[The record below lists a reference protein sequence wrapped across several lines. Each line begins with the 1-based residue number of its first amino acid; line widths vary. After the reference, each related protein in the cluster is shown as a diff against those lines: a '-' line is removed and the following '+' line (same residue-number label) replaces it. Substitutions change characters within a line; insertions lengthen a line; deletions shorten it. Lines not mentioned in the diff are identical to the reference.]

1 MMNDSIRILCVDD
14 ERNVLRSVERLF
26 LDEDYEILSAQ
37 SGEEGLLILEHE
49 KNIQIVLSDYRM
61 PGMNGVEFLRKVCR
75 RHPETVR
82 IVLSGYANTAAVV
95 DAINEGE
102 IYRFIPK
109 PWDDDELKS
118 TVQSG
123 LEKYFQ
129 RRQDMLL
136 LAELRKAKEILE
148 AEVAI
153 RSTQLAVQDQ
163 ALAVTRKIRE
173 THPGP
178 CQNSCRKVEVCTET
192 SSLCGEGLDHLAD
205 TCWKA
210 ALPAAVRALGNNLGG
225 HCRVFQTISSLGQ
238 DLQVSSAQVNF
249 TGQEGFILINFE
261 KRQ

>member
-1 MMNDSIRILCVDD
+1 MNDSIRILCVDD

-61 PGMNGVEFLRKVCR
+61 PGMNGVEFLREVCR
-75 RHPETVR
+75 RYPETVR

-109 PWDDDELKS
+109 PWDDEDLKS

-129 RRQDMLL
+129 RRQDSLL

-148 AEVAI
+148 AEVAN
-153 RSTQLAVQDQ
+153 RTAQLAIQDQ
-163 ALAVTRKIRE
+163 ALSVSRSLQAATPVDCRNPGRKID
-173 THPGP
+173 
-178 CQNSCRKVEVCTET
+178 VCTEAR
-192 SSLCGEGLDHLAD
+192 SLCGEGLDHLAD

-225 HCRVFQTISSLGQ
+225 HCRVFQTIASLGQ

-261 KRQ
+261 KR